1 MRFVTQYLKSASS
14 VPAILPPQKPIVEL
28 IPFLRAGLIL
38 SCLSAITLLVL
49 GLFYMPSQ
57 LLSAFHLGYFGYSIF
72 VTLILGVAFGFW
84 YSITIAKEGGADQA
98 LEFSI
103 TLIYLP
109 FFAAVLLGVLA
120 FNDTRLYFTVVVF
133 VFSSLFL
140 NLRCLNQQTV
150 YLLLLFS
157 SSYILD
163 LFATSGADR
172 PIPSAFDLVSLSC
185 AVILLN
191 MVLQKIIKHF
201 RAHAQDLI
209 EQKQKTLEYQNKLE
223 ATVDTRTLELIKEKN
238 VAIQESMAKSQFLA
252 NMSHELR
259 TPLNAII
266 GYSELIQ
273 EEIDSSGSTEMRF
286 VSADVGRIYSAG
298 RNLLQLVNNVLD
310 FSKIEANQTT
320 IRITKIDIGEIIYD
334 AVSLINPLLGKT
346 RNELHI
352 APVREDLIAYGDP
365 QKLKQVLINLLS
377 NANKF
382 TQDGT
387 IIVSVD
393 EDESHLKIS
402 VADTGIGIKP
412 EQLDKLFK
420 PFSQIENTFSGQ
432 FEGTGLGLA
441 ISKRFME
448 LMNGSIDVQS
458 VYMQGS
464 IFTIRVA
471 KISPRKQLEEISPNV
486 ASIR

>member
-1 MRFVTQYLKSASS
+1 MKFVTQYLKFRTS
-14 VPAILPPQKPIVEL
+14 VPAAQPSQKPIVEL
-28 IPFLRAGLIL
+28 IPFLRAGLVL
-38 SCLSAITLLVL
+38 SALSAISLLVL

-57 LLSAFHLGYFGYSIF
+57 LLNSFHLGYIGYSIF

-84 YSITIAKEGGADQA
+84 YSITMVKNGGADQA

-109 FFAAVLLGVLA
+109 FFAAVLLGFLA
-120 FNDTRLYFTVVVF
+120 FNDTRLYFIVVVF

-163 LFATSGADR
+163 LFSTSGADR
-172 PIPSAFDLVSLSC
+172 PIPSAYDLLILSC

-191 MVLQKIIKHF
+191 MVVQKIIKHF
-201 RAHAQDLI
+201 QAHAHDLM
-209 EQKQKTLEYQNKLE
+209 EEKQKTLEYQNELE
-223 ATVDTRTLELIKEKN
+223 SMVDKRTLELIKEKN

-273 EEIDSSGSTEMRF
+273 EEIDASGLEELRF
-286 VSADVGRIYSAG
+286 VSTDVSRIYSAG

-320 IRITKIDIGEIIYD
+320 IRITKLDVGGIVYD
-334 AVSLINPLLGKT
+334 AVSLINPLLSKT

-352 APVREDLIAYGDP
+352 APVRDDLVAYGDP

-382 TQDGT
+382 THAGS

-393 EDESHLKIS
+393 EDETHLRIS
-402 VADTGIGIKP
+402 VADTGIGIKE

-420 PFSQIENTFSGQ
+420 PFSQIENSFSGQ
-432 FEGTGLGLA
+432 FDGTGLGLA

-464 IFTIRVA
+464 IFTIRIT
-471 KISPRKQLEEISPNV
+471 KLSPRKQLEEISPDV
-486 ASIR
+486 AVIR